1 MGICSVPG
9 EARLNLS
16 AIIEKLAESQT
27 AFLRAADSIRPEQW
41 KKRPSADA
49 WCAAEVVAH
58 LVMVERAI
66 VGGAD
71 RVTQKVPRSI
81 PFLRR
86 AHFPMWL
93 VEMRILRR
101 KTPIP
106 LDPTLIGGKEEM
118 LGDLRGARERTLAFL
133 EETKNRNL
141 SAYHWRHAF
150 LGELNIYKWFEMIA
164 AHQLRHS
171 KQMRE
176 IGKQLPKVV
185 GISQNR

>member
-1 MGICSVPG
+1 MNA

-16 AIIEKLAESQT
+16 AIIEKLAGSQT
-27 AFLRAADSIRPEQW
+27 TFLRAADSIRPEQW
-41 KKRPSADA
+41 NKKPRAEA
-49 WCAAEVVAH
+49 WSAAEVVAH
-58 LVMVERAI
+58 LVMVERLI

-71 RVTQKVPRSI
+71 RITQKVPQPI
-81 PFLRR
+81 HFLKR
-86 AHFPMWL
+86 AHFPLWL
-93 VEMRILRR
+93 VEIRMIRR

-106 LDPTLIGGKEEM
+106 LDPTLIAGKEEM

-133 EETKNRNL
+133 EETKGRDL

-150 LGELNIYKWFEMIA
+150 LGELNVYKWFEMIA